1 MGVEQARVGALD
13 WAILAA
19 TLLLATG
26 VGLLVGRRARSARAY
41 VVGEHDVPWWAV
53 LLSIVATE
61 TSSVTFLSVPGKAYL
76 GDLRFLQLPLGYV
89 IGRVAV
95 ARLLLP
101 RYFEGD
107 SLTAYE
113 VLGRRFGPGVKRL
126 TSLLFLVTRSL
137 ADGLRL
143 YLTALPLELLTGMP
157 LSAAVATMAVVT
169 VAYTFVGGMKAV
181 VWTDVVQFFL
191 YVAGGVLAV
200 VVACGDLDGGLAG
213 LLARAGGAG
222 KLRIFDLSAALD
234 SGDTLWVG
242 LIGGAFLTLASHG
255 ADQLMVQRYLC
266 ARSQK
271 QAAAAVVASGF
282 VVLLQF
288 ALFLLLGLALWGWFD
303 GHPPA
308 SPITSG
314 DQAVPRF
321 IATRLTAIPGA
332 VGVILGALFAVSMST
347 LSSSLNSSAAALVND
362 HLRPSIGRSWS
373 DARALAVTRFATL
386 LFGAIQAACGLF
398 GGRFA
403 ASVVDAVLQIASFTT
418 GVTLG
423 LFFLA
428 RFSPRASGRAALV
441 AALCGLAAMVAIA
454 CSKPIGGR
462 AIHGLWYSCIGSTIT
477 LGVGVAV
484 AALDPRGR
492 LEEVADA
499 PERAEREA

>member
-1 MGVEQARVGALD
+1 MGQARVGALD
-13 WAILAA
+13 WAILCA
-19 TLLLATG
+19 TLLLAAG
-26 VGLLVGRRARSARAY
+26 VGLAVGKRARSARAY
-41 VVGEHDVPWWAV
+41 VVGERDVPWWVV

-76 GDLRFLQLPLGYV
+76 GDLRFMQIPLGYIV
-89 IGRVAV
+89 GRVVV

-107 SLTAYE
+107 ALTAYE

-143 YLTALPLELLTGMP
+143 FLTALPLHELTGLPIVASVAVM
-157 LSAAVATMAVVT
+157 AAIT

-191 YVAGGVLAV
+191 YVGGGVLAIA
-200 VVACGDLDGGLAG
+200 VACGGLDGGLAG
-213 LLARAGGAG
+213 LLARADAAG
-222 KLRIFDLSAALD
+222 KLRVFDFSTSLA
-234 SGDTLWVG
+234 SGDTFWVG

-255 ADQLMVQRYLC
+255 ADQMMVQRYLC
-266 ARSQK
+266 ARSQR

-282 VVLLQF
+282 VVFLQF
-288 ALFLLLGLALWGWFD
+288 GLFLLLGLALWGWF
-303 GHPPA
+303 GVHPPA
-308 SPITSG
+308 VAIEKG

-347 LSSSLNSSAAALVND
+347 LSSSLNSAAAALVND
-362 HLRPSIGRSWS
+362 HLRPSIGRDWD
-373 DARALAVTRFATL
+373 DARALRTTRWATL
-386 LFGAIQAACGLF
+386 LFACIHATCGLI
-398 GGRFA
+398 GGGFA
-403 ASVVDAVLQIASFTT
+403 RSVVDAVFGIASFTT

-428 RFSPRASGRAALV
+428 RLAPRATGRDALV
-441 AALCGLAAMVAIA
+441 AALCGLGAMSAIA
-454 CSKPIGGR
+454 FLQPFGGHS
-462 AIHGLWYSCIGSTIT
+462 IHSLWYSCIGSTIT
-477 LGVGVAV
+477 VGVGAAA
-484 AALDPRGR
+484 AAL
-492 LEEVADA
+492 A
-499 PERAEREA
+499 PRAEREA